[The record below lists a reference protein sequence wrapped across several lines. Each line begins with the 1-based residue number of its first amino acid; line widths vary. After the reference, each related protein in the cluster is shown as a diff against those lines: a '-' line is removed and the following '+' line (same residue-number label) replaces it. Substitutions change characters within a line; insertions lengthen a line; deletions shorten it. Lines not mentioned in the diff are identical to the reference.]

1 MRKDV
6 RANNMK
12 KDVKKIIM
20 RKELG
25 LKKRK

>member
-1 MRKDV
+1 MRKKYEK
-6 RANNMK
+6 RC
-12 KDVKKIIM
+12 KKIIKRM